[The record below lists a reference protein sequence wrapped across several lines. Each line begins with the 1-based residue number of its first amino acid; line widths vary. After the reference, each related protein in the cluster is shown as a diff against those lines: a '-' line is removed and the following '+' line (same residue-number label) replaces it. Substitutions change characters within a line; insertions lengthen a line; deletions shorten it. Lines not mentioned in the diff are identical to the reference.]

1 MTELAQSAV
10 EAFAA
15 NFPVPGEITFDL
27 SRTVSGELTLSAQV
41 HGPEEVRFGVA
52 ILAPHLL
59 TIEGQSSLDAA
70 TMLTPALRAAGLAV
84 GGLDTTVTEMN
95 GTNEG
100 TATVFEIFVDGVAA
114 CQFLVGV
121 SEANTTVD
129 RAHYDP
135 RDVTRLEEVEMEVT
149 VVIGRTRL
157 PVADILSWQPGQV
170 VELDRAVGAPADIL
184 INGRLVANG
193 EIVVQDQD
201 FAVRVTRILGQRKN
215 LAA

>member
-1 MTELAQSAV
+1 MTNIAQSAA
-10 EAFAA
+10 EAFAT
-15 NFPVPGEITFDL
+15 NFPVPGDITFEL
-27 SRTVSGELTLSAQV
+27 SRTPSADLTLSALV
-41 HGPEEVRFGVA
+41 HGPNEVRMGVA
-52 ILAPHLL
+52 VLAPHLL
-59 TIEGQSSLDAA
+59 TIEGQSTLDAV
-70 TMLTPALRAAGLAV
+70 TMLTPALQAAGVAA
-84 GGLDTTVTEMN
+84 GGLETTVTEDT
-95 GTNEG
+95 GFSEG
-100 TATVFEIFVDGVAA
+100 SATVFEIFVDGVVA
-114 CQFLVGV
+114 CQLRVDV

-135 RDVTRLEEVEMEVT
+135 RDVARLEDVEMEVT

>member
-1 MTELAQSAV
+1 MTNHAHAAA
-10 EAFAA
+10 EAFAST
-15 NFPVPGEITFDL
+15 FPVPGTITFEVVRPT
-27 SRTVSGELTLSAQV
+27 SAEVTLSALV
-41 HGPEEVRFGVA
+41 HGPNEIHLGVV

-59 TIEGQSSLDAA
+59 TIEGQASLDAA

-84 GGLDTTVTEMN
+84 GGLDTTVTKMV
-95 GTNEG
+95 GTFEG
-100 TATVFEIFVDGVAA
+100 DTTVFEILVDGVAA
-114 CQFLVGV
+114 CQFLVAV

-135 RDVTRLEEVEMEVT
+135 RDVTRLEDVEMEVT